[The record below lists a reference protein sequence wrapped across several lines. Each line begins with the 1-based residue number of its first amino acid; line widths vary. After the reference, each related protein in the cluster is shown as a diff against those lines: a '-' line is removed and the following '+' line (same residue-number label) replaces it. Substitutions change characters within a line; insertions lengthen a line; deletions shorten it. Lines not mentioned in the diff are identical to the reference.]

1 MSIIFL
7 SFAENNMFVDYWYR
21 HVDHISVFSIIVTA
35 GNNHA
40 LQKNFNWSYRVKLL
54 MSFIT
59 LIAADLFL
67 FFVPKAVQL
76 LVLCNTCSCLRL
88 LFLQPLYG
96 MLSFDRI

>member
-76 LVLCNTCSCLRL
+76 LVLCNTCSRLRL